1 MWCHTADASI
11 IWAPCVTEPASLGT
25 KWVSELR
32 TRTPRGLAREAVTSG
47 PHLTAQRAAD
57 FPSLAQ
63 ITVRGQD
70 KQRRVLKLAS
80 GGRARQEYA

>member
-1 MWCHTADASI
+1 MWCHTADASV

-47 PHLTAQRAAD
+47 PHLTAQRAAG

-70 KQRRVLKLAS
+70 KQRRVLKLVS